1 MAAPFTSRIPSVR
14 SVVDLIRQGRCTMLS
29 ALQQQQIMMLE
40 CMIAAYTFSA
50 LTLEGAR
57 SSERQMMASGWLIM
71 IASLAFS
78 YATPID
84 KMHRVRPLHSLFHP
98 SIFISIVGQV

>member
-1 MAAPFTSRIPSVR
+1 
-14 SVVDLIRQGRCTMLS
+14 MLS

-57 SSERQMMASGWLIM
+57 SSERQMMASGSVNESHTCLM
-71 IASLAFS
+71 MDTQT
-78 YATPID
+78 Y
-84 KMHRVRPLHSLFHP
+84 
-98 SIFISIVGQV
+98 

>member
-1 MAAPFTSRIPSVR
+1 
-14 SVVDLIRQGRCTMLS
+14 MLS

-57 SSERQMMASGWLIM
+57 SSERQMMASGCVARLRGVCSRVARVQICCCTLVWGTMWCLLRQGRWSRQWRLVEEE
-71 IASLAFS
+71 ALLA
-78 YATPID
+78 
-84 KMHRVRPLHSLFHP
+84 
-98 SIFISIVGQV
+98 